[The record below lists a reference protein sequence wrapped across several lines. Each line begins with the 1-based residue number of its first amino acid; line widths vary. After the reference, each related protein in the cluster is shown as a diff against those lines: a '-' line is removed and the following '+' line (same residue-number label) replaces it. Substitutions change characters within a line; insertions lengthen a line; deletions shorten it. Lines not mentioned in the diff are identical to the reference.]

1 MHKLLTFTFFKV
13 KNFALIILYL
23 DNIGSKIWIL
33 LLGFIF
39 KNLIVLSPTFKF
51 LYLISQ
57 DFFLK
62 DFKIL

>member
-1 MHKLLTFTFFKV
+1 MPKLLTFTFFKV

-39 KNLIVLSPTFKF
+39 KNLIVLSPT
-51 LYLISQ
+51 LPPISNIRI
-57 DFFLK
+57 FFLK